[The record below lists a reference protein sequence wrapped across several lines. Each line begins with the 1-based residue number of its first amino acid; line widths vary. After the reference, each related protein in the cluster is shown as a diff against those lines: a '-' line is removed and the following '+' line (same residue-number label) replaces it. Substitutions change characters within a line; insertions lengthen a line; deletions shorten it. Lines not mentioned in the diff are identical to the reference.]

1 MKFLLLPLL
10 LLPSS
15 SSYFLPPPSRPLSLL
30 RGGSSSLPGYD
41 LLESISCET
50 SDSQKSLL
58 SAFSNL
64 SSSSAQKL
72 SSQIITLN
80 KSYPTGLLSY
90 IQKSRQLLA
99 ASGSN
104 PFEEYIPSVP
114 SGLNLNYE
122 DEKFEELEKQG
133 LSVCGDS
140 AIVLVAGGLGERL
153 GYSGI
158 KISLSPYS
166 LALKSDNTQKTYL
179 DLYLDYV
186 RAVQQRTGK
195 RMKFCIMTSG
205 DTDELTR
212 GLVEGVQDLEV
223 EIVMQEKGETRRWEP

>member
-1 MKFLLLPLL
+1 M
-10 LLPSS
+10 
-15 SSYFLPPPSRPLSLL
+15 
-30 RGGSSSLPGYD
+30 
-41 LLESISCET
+41 
-50 SDSQKSLL
+50 
-58 SAFSNL
+58 
-64 SSSSAQKL
+64 
-72 SSQIITLN
+72 
-80 KSYPTGLLSY
+80 
-90 IQKSRQLLA
+90 
-99 ASGSN
+99 
-104 PFEEYIPSVP
+104 
-114 SGLNLNYE
+114 
-122 DEKFEELEKQG
+122 
-133 LSVCGDS
+133 
-140 AIVLVAGGLGERL
+140 LVAGGLGERL

-223 EIVMQEKGETRRWEP
+223 EIVMQEKGEMRRWKP